1 MSEEN
6 VDRFLEA
13 TEVFNRIAGGDAAS
27 VPDYLRFVDP
37 GVRFEPQQTAL
48 QGSYIGHEGVL
59 KWFTDLA
66 DAYELGSGR
75 VEYTRVRDAG
85 DQVVAIGTL
94 HLRGKTS
101 GIETEVPV
109 AVVASLRDGLI
120 TEFRDYGDKDQALEA
135 AGLSD
140 PG

>member
-1 MSEEN
+1 MPEEN

-13 TEVFNRIAGGDAAS
+13 TEVFNRIAGGDAAAVS
-27 VPDYLRFVDP
+27 DYLRFIDP
-37 GVRFEPQQTAL
+37 EVRFEPQQTAL

-59 KWFTDLA
+59 QWFMDLTE
-66 DAYELGSGR
+66 AYELGSGR
-75 VEYTRVRDAG
+75 VEYTRVDDLG
-85 DQVVAIGTL
+85 DQVLAIGTL
-94 HLRGKTS
+94 RLRGKAS

-109 AVVASLRDGLI
+109 AVLASLRNGLI
-120 TEFRDYGDKDQALEA
+120 TRFRDYGNKDQALQA